1 MHNDWRALQAIA
13 VLGYP
18 PVLFPIE
25 NEWLILGPQPRDDLV
40 SPAGAS
46 AGSGKRSRGRN
57 ETFARARSFSTRAA
71 ALTVIAD
78 AEIGGDFAGD
88 GRWARQVTWV

>member
-1 MHNDWRALQAIA
+1 MGAIISRPALAQLQLTLDSERSGKPLPPTLLNVNLARSRA
-13 VLGYP
+13 
-18 PVLFPIE
+18 
-25 NEWLILGPQPRDDLV
+25 D
-40 SPAGAS
+40 AS
-46 AGSGKRSRGRN
+46 A
-57 ETFARARSFSTRAA
+57 ARAA

>member
-1 MHNDWRALQAIA
+1 MHPLRKTRQKSFASVSQMHSDRRALQAIA

-40 SPAGAS
+40 PLAGAS
-46 AGSGKRSRGRN
+46 AVSGKRSRGRN
-57 ETFARARSFSTRAA
+57 ETFAWARSF
-71 ALTVIAD
+71 LD
-78 AEIGGDFAGD
+78 P
-88 GRWARQVTWV
+88 RWPSCN